1 MSEVVVVTGASA
13 GLGRAIV
20 ERFARDGC
28 SIGLIARGE
37 ERLESARQSVE
48 ALGGRA
54 IVLPLDVADADAVE
68 HAAETVERQ
77 LGPIDVW
84 INNAMVSVYSP
95 IKEMSAAEFRR
106 VTEVTYLGYVHG
118 TLSALKRMLPRD
130 RGIIIQVGSA
140 LAHRSIPLQSAYCA
154 SKHAIMGFH
163 ESLLS
168 ELLHDR
174 SHVRATMVQMPAMNT
189 PQFDWAKSRMPNQT
203 QPVPPIFQPEVGA
216 DAVHHAVR
224 HDVGREFLVAWPTV
238 KAVVG
243 EKFVPAYIDRKLGRE
258 GYEGEQTDEPAE
270 PDRPD
275 NLWEPAP
282 GTFGAH
288 GRFDDR
294 ARDKSIELMVAKQ
307 KPWLA
312 IGGALL
318 LGALL
323 ASCTAAASDNG
334 ARAASVERG
343 RSLASTRGCAT
354 CHEIS
359 GVRDANGTIGP
370 SLAHWSERSYIA
382 GVLPNTPEQLQ
393 RWIRHPQAVKPGV
406 VMPELALADSDAAD
420 IAAFLFTRQ

>member
-1 MSEVVVVTGASA
+1 MHEVIVVTGASA

-20 ERFARDGC
+20 ERFARDG
-28 SIGLIARGE
+28 SAIALIARGR
-37 ERLESARQSVE
+37 ERLESARASVE
-48 ALGGRA
+48 SLGGRA

-68 HAAETVERQ
+68 QAAETVERE

-95 IKEMSAAEFRR
+95 IKETPAAEFRR

-118 TLSALKRMLPRD
+118 TLAALKRMLPRD

-168 ELLHDR
+168 ELIHDG
-174 SHVRATMVQMPAMNT
+174 SHVRTTMVQMPAMNT
-189 PQFDWAKSRMPNQT
+189 PQFDWAKSRLPRQV

-224 HDVGREFLVAWPTV
+224 TDVGRELLVAWPTL

-243 EKFVPAYIDRKLGRE
+243 EKLVPAYIDRKLGRD
-258 GYEGEQTDEPAE
+258 GYAGEQTATPAD

-275 NLWEPAP
+275 NLWTSVP
-282 GTFGAH
+282 GAYGAH

-294 ARDKSIELMVAKQ
+294 AKDVSVELWVAKR
-307 KPWLA
+307 KPWLVLA
-312 IGGALL
+312 GAVIA
-318 LGALL
+318 GAAL
-323 ASCTAAASDNG
+323 A
-334 ARAASVERG
+334 
-343 RSLASTRGCAT
+343 
-354 CHEIS
+354 
-359 GVRDANGTIGP
+359 TIG
-370 SLAHWSERSYIA
+370 
-382 GVLPNTPEQLQ
+382 N
-393 RWIRHPQAVKPGV
+393 
-406 VMPELALADSDAAD
+406 
-420 IAAFLFTRQ
+420 RQQ